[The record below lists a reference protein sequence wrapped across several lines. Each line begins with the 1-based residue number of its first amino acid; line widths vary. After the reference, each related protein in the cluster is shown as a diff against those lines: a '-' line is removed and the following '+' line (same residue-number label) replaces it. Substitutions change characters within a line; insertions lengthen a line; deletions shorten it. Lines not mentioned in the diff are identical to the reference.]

1 MNLTPSTFSCI
12 DQSLPSSILSAVS
25 ASMALSRTH
34 LLGVGVSV
42 GVTVGIDCPPSFTN
56 WYPLPVFSLM
66 SLSNILVAA
75 SRLTGLVVLVP
86 VVSELPRLP

>member
-1 MNLTPSTFSCI
+1 M
-12 DQSLPSSILSAVS
+12 
-25 ASMALSRTH
+25 
-34 LLGVGVSV
+34 SV